1 MLDTESIVMNYINDL
16 NKGMENGDFSKA
28 IEKFATDA
36 KITIDSKSQ
45 GRYFFREPEQI
56 ERFHSIFLK
65 HPPGSQIVPEE
76 VEVRDEGRVVIV
88 DYVIKTEGSKP
99 FEVEPVGKMSCDF
112 NTDGQ
117 IASLMMVLD

>member
-1 MLDTESIVMNYINDL
+1 MLNTENIAMDYIAEL
-16 NKGMENGDFSKA
+16 NKGMRDGDFSIA
-28 IEKFATDA
+28 IAKFAEDA
-36 KITIDSKSQ
+36 KITVDSKSQ

-76 VEVRDEGRVVIV
+76 IEVRDEGRVVII

-112 NTDGQ
+112 SQDGE
-117 IASLMMVLD
+117 ITSLMLVLD